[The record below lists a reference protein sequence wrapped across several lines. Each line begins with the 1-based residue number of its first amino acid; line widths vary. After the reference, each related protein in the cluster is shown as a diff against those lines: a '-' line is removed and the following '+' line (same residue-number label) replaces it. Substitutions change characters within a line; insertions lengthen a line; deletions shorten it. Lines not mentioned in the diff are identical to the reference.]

1 MKIVRNNFEDIYP
14 AGPTYVRGV
23 RAGDT
28 LYISGTTARGSEA
41 QGGPPMAQLRAV
53 LDRIVRMVEAE
64 GGRATD
70 IVKLTTYVTDR
81 SDYWPIEGEQVE
93 IFEHYFAGEY
103 PTNALIEVS
112 GLAEDGLCIEIEAT
126 AVLD

>member
-1 MKIVRNNFEDIYP
+1 MGHV
-14 AGPTYVRGV
+14 
-23 RAGDT
+23 
-28 LYISGTTARGSEA
+28 LGSKGLSVGAELGCHQVKGA
-41 QGGPPMAQLRAV
+41 IPGGCDELA
-53 LDRIVRMVEAE
+53 AE

-126 AVLD
+126 AVLDSG

>member
-1 MKIVRNNFEDIYP
+1 MKIRRNNFEDIYP
-14 AGPTYVRGV
+14 AGPTYIRGV

-41 QGGPPMAQLRAV
+41 QDGPPMAQLRAV

-64 GGRATD
+64 GGKATD

-103 PTNALIEVS
+103 PANALIEVS

-126 AVLD
+126 AVLG